1 MSSELLNRAEKLA
14 ERIRQESA
22 EGRLKLRSEY
32 ARLISDLR
40 IEGVTVPRRL
50 HQLDVDLSE
59 EEAENQFDNMP
70 V

>member
-32 ARLISDLR
+32 ARLMSDLR
-40 IEGVTVPRRL
+40 SEGVTVPRRL